1 MDASLDGLGAVLY
14 QEQEGIERV
23 IAYASRGLR
32 TSEKHYPAHKLE
44 FLCLKWAV
52 VDKFHDYLYGVQFEV
67 RTDNNPLT
75 YVTTTAKLDATSHR
89 WLAALSAYDFNIKY
103 RAGKL
108 NHDADGLSRNPPQ
121 QEIFPDVVRAI
132 SNAALV
138 KDHPLAE
145 SCVIG
150 KSLKPTDES
159 KSELCYQEMGNVNW
173 GNEQKE
179 DPHVNRV
186 SYLVSQREKPS
197 GKTLQK
203 ESEEVKSLLKAWKE
217 LRVEG
222 DVLYRE
228 TSVNGEQVRQ
238 LVLPSKYRQIA
249 LRGLHDDMFHQGRDR
264 TYWLV
269 QQRFYWPN
277 MYRDVQEKVEH
288 CERCVRSKTREIPR
302 TELVTI
308 ETSRP
313 LELLCIDFL
322 CLERSKDGF
331 ENILVITD
339 HFSR

>member
-1 MDASLDGLGAVLY
+1 M
-14 QEQEGIERV
+14 
-23 IAYASRGLR
+23 
-32 TSEKHYPAHKLE
+32 
-44 FLCLKWAV
+44 
-52 VDKFHDYLYGVQFEV
+52 
-67 RTDNNPLT
+67 
-75 YVTTTAKLDATSHR
+75 
-89 WLAALSAYDFNIKY
+89 
-103 RAGKL
+103 
-108 NHDADGLSRNPPQ
+108 
-121 QEIFPDVVRAI
+121 VRAI
-132 SNAALV
+132 SNPAIV

-322 CLERSKDGF
+322 CLERSKGGF

-339 HFSR
+339 HFSRYAMAIPTRNQLASTTAKVLYENFICHYSFPARIHSDQGRNFESSVIKELCKIAGIRKSRTTPYHPMGNGQVERFHKCYLR